1 MPIPVESLTH
11 SSDEYIHIPLSSLK
25 KATIRSSSD
34 FRSDVVTVPTPEVLE
49 AMVNATFHDEIY
61 EGDATIA
68 ALESKMAKMAGKE
81 AAMWVVSGTQANQ
94 ISLRTHLHQPPHSI
108 LCDHRA
114 HIYCWESGAISVLSQ
129 AQCTP
134 VIPRNRRHLTV
145 HDIAHSMI
153 PDGNIHFAPTKVI
166 SLENTLSGTILPLAE
181 AQRIRQYALNHPN
194 KPKMHLDGARLFDAV
209 VAEGVSLTDYCD
221 NFDSVSLCIQKGTGA
236 PVGSMIVGDKPFIDR
251 AKWYRKMFGG
261 GARQPGMLAAAGIAA
276 LDQALPLIALTQH
289 KAKLVSEYL
298 TMELGLKLS
307 VPTETNMIVLDLE
320 EAGIPPRVFRHRL
333 FQFEVRVF
341 DQGRLVFHNQ
351 ISDQGVSALCQ
362 GMKSLVIDARIP
374 NKLDQLDQEIE
385 YTESLSQN

>member
-333 FQFEVRVF
+333 FQFGVRVF

-362 GMKSLVIDARIP
+362 GVKSLVIDARIP

>member
-333 FQFEVRVF
+333 FQFGVRVF

>member
-1 MPIPVESLTH
+1 
-11 SSDEYIHIPLSSLK
+11 
-25 KATIRSSSD
+25 
-34 FRSDVVTVPTPEVLE
+34 
-49 AMVNATFHDEIY
+49 
-61 EGDATIA
+61 
-68 ALESKMAKMAGKE
+68 
-81 AAMWVVSGTQANQ
+81 
-94 ISLRTHLHQPPHSI
+94 
-108 LCDHRA
+108 
-114 HIYCWESGAISVLSQ
+114 
-129 AQCTP
+129 
-134 VIPRNRRHLTV
+134 
-145 HDIAHSMI
+145 MI

-333 FQFEVRVF
+333 FQFGVRVF

-362 GMKSLVIDARIP
+362 GVKSLVIDARIP